1 MRANADA
8 LAETLLAGDH
18 RLVSGGTDTHL
29 VLLNLRGS
37 QWSGRDAEDRMHA
50 IGLTANRN
58 AVPFDER
65 PPAVSSGVRI
75 GTPAATMRGLDADDF
90 REVGRI
96 ICGVLAPD
104 ADLPALTACVDALL
118 ARRPL
123 YAGLRGYPTY
133 DGVG

>member
-1 MRANADA
+1 
-8 LAETLLAGDH
+8 
-18 RLVSGGTDTHL
+18 

-50 IGLTANRN
+50 IGLTVNRN

-65 PPAVSSGVRI
+65 PPAVSSGIRI

-90 REVGRI
+90 REVGRT
-96 ICGVLAPD
+96 ICGVLEPD
-104 ADLPALTACVDALL
+104 ADLPALSARVDALL

-133 DGVG
+133 DGV